1 MGPLAKSFIDFGDGS
16 EDGSTRLDITHQ
28 LENLQFQ
35 ALSKGLEIYP
45 FLRLARP
52 VRIFSQ
58 ADKVSQAWISAIP
71 TSMSHIP
78 SLEFSEIMA
87 AFLALP
93 SPACQSLVGTKLL
106 QSGRLV
112 DDFGDNIMCEKLPF
126 DTWRTRHDQAK
137 LAIEELAT
145 DAGVVVQP
153 EVFGLFSPLIPS
165 VATSEGGMLS
175 WSRDRQGLVPDFLFT
190 FPAHYGANVCQIAEL
205 KFISA
210 GATYYRKTEKSVDFR
225 ARQLP
230 RLYREK
236 AKKIDQ
242 KYNNCQ
248 NGNTGPVERK
258 LESLGELQ
266 CLVLGQFGEA
276 SQDLHIL
283 LEKLSHLKAQ
293 CVGRSLGRPVSDHE
307 RALFLHQYRR
317 KLGITAVHSQAQCM
331 PVREEAEKDRADR
344 VAHWAA
350 HVRGRGLLTR
360 GGLHLH

>member
-1 MGPLAKSFIDFGDGS
+1 M
-16 EDGSTRLDITHQ
+16 EDESTRLEVTHQ

-45 FLRLARP
+45 LGVARP

-58 ADKVSQAWISAIP
+58 ADKVSQAWISAVP

-93 SPACQSLVGTKLL
+93 SPACQPLVGTKLL

-112 DDFGDNIMCEKLPF
+112 DPFGDNIMCEKLPF

-137 LAIEELAT
+137 VMIEELAT

-153 EVFGLFSPLIPS
+153 EVFGLFSPSL
-165 VATSEGGMLS
+165 ATSEGGMLS

-190 FPAHYGANVCQIAEL
+190 FPAHYGANACQIAEL

-210 GATYYRKTEKSVDFR
+210 GATYYRSNQKSVDLR

-230 RLYREK
+230 RLYRDK
-236 AKKIDQ
+236 ARKIDQ
-242 KYNNCQ
+242 KYNNCEI
-248 NGNTGPVERK
+248 GVSGPVERK
-258 LESLGELQ
+258 LDSLGELQ
-266 CLVLGQFGEA
+266 CLVLGQYGEA
-276 SQDLHIL
+276 SLDLHIL
-283 LEKLSHLKAQ
+283 LEKLSHVKA
-293 CVGRSLGRPVSDHE
+293 
-307 RALFLHQYRR
+307 
-317 KLGITAVHSQAQCM
+317 K
-331 PVREEAEKDRADR
+331 
-344 VAHWAA
+344 
-350 HVRGRGLLTR
+350 
-360 GGLHLH
+360 